1 MELGQVRSHVE
12 YLRLTVACMN
22 AYFGRVLRV
31 DEGIAGDGLLLLYGE
46 AVLALLK
53 TFFEG

>member
-1 MELGQVRSHVE
+1 MRSHVE